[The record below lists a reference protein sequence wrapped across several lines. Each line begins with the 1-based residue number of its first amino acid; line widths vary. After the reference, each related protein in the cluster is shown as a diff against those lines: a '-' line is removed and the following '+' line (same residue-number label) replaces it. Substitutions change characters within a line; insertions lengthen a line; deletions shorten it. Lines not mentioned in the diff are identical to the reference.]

1 LIVHHADRILP
12 IAGLPIHHGWVAI
25 DNGRIAGCGAGQ
37 PPAGRTG
44 APPFEGE
51 PFAIMPALVNAHT
64 HIEFSFARG
73 HVPPRD
79 SFDGWVRGLM
89 AFRRRHPDPSA
100 PVILASARDAI
111 GYARASGTGLVGDI
125 SNTLVTA
132 ALLTEARMPARVFYE
147 LLGFNAPDAGA
158 IVYRARERVNALS
171 NSTVRVSLAPHA
183 PYSVP
188 PAMFEAIA
196 RDLDEHP
203 EDISS
208 VHLAESPEEI
218 EFLRHGGGAIRT
230 ALEEFGAWNPA
241 WTAPAC
247 SPVDYLNR
255 MGLLTNR
262 VLIVHAVQLT
272 DANLLQVEAAG
283 ATIVACPRSNSW
295 TGVGAPP
302 MRRFYAS
309 GVRIAVGTDSLAS
322 VDDLNVFAE
331 LSVIRGLAPD
341 VPAASILESATR
353 HGAAALGFGGELGT
367 IEPGKRADLIA
378 VRIPADV
385 ADVEEYLLS
394 GIEPADIRWLAAREP
409 EP

>member
-1 LIVHHADRILP
+1 MIVHHADRIVP
-12 IAGLPIHHGWVAI
+12 IAGPPIHHGWVAI
-25 DNGRIAGCGAGQ
+25 DNGRIARCGAGQ
-37 PPAGRTG
+37 PPAGPTG
-44 APPFEGE
+44 APPFEDE
-51 PFAIMPALVNAHT
+51 PFAILPALVNAHT
-64 HIEFSFARG
+64 HIEFSFAQG

-79 SFDGWVRGLM
+79 SFDEWVRGVV

-125 SNTLVTA
+125 SNTLLTVG
-132 ALLTEARMPARVFYE
+132 LLTEACMPARVFYE
-147 LLGFNAPDAGA
+147 LLGLNAPDAE
-158 IVYRARERVNALS
+158 VVVRRARERVNGLT
-171 NSTVRVSLAPHA
+171 NSSVRVSLAPHA

-196 RDLDEHP
+196 RDLHEHP
-203 EDISS
+203 EDVSS

-218 EFLRHGGGAIRT
+218 EFLRHGGGPIRA

-272 DANLLQVEAAG
+272 DTELLQVKAAG

-295 TGVGAPP
+295 TGAGAPP
-302 MRRFYAS
+302 MQRFYAA
-309 GVRIAVGTDSLAS
+309 GIRIAVGTDSLAS
-322 VDDLNVFAE
+322 VDDLNVFSE

-341 VPAASILESATR
+341 VPASSILESATR
-353 HGAAALGFGGELGT
+353 HGADALGFGRELGT

-378 VRIPADV
+378 VRIPGDV
-385 ADVEEYLLS
+385 ADVEEYLLT
-394 GIEPADIRWLAAREP
+394 GIQPADIRWMMNP
-409 EP
+409 